1 MKTDGWYYS
10 VDGGEVH
17 GPLPMETIRAAV
29 SAGRLP
35 EDAAVSH
42 HATGPWAPL
51 SVVSKLGDEAFGA
64 GGKKRAASAKK
75 SAMSAPRSVA
85 GLIEVIGFVIIAI
98 GLACIVG
105 VFVAFQNDSPRV
117 YPLIVMAISN
127 LFCLRNANSSPTSVR
142 DLSLC
147 IFQTCDTSASPSSI
161 ILAADCRQRRQVT
174 SRMN

>member
-1 MKTDGWYYS
+1 LHGVPPTDKSAATMKSDGWYYG
-10 VDGGEVH
+10 VGGGEVH

-51 SVVSKLGDEAFGA
+51 SVVSKLGEEAFGA
-64 GGKKRAASAKK
+64 GGKNNAK
-75 SAMSAPRSVA
+75 SSPRSVA
-85 GLIEVIGFVIIAI
+85 GLIEVFGFVIIAI

-105 VFVAFQNDSPRV
+105 VFVAFHNDSPQV

-127 LFCLRNANSSPTSVR
+127 LVSGLMFLALAEVLRRLGEIAAASRNS
-142 DLSLC
+142 
-147 IFQTCDTSASPSSI
+147 AGH
-161 ILAADCRQRRQVT
+161 
-174 SRMN
+174 